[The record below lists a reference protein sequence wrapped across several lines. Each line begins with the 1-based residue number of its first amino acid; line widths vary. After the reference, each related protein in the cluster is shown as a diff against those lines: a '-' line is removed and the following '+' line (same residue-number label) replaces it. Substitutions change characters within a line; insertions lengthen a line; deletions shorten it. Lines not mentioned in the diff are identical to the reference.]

1 LLTGLDE
8 GLILSTEGPVPAP
21 GCRRSIRDFFAV
33 GRRVMADTPKAQQV
47 SLEDFIEIATRAA
60 LRAVQAHNAEVQL
73 NPQPLPPGA
82 QPLRRP
88 GGGPIIIGIIAS
100 PENLAE

>member
-1 LLTGLDE
+1 MQTIDPRFLRGGERL
-8 GLILSTEGPVPAP
+8 
-21 GCRRSIRDFFAV
+21 
-33 GRRVMADTPKAQQV
+33 MADTPKAQQV

-73 NPQPLPPGA
+73 NPQPLPPGKQA
-82 QPLRRP
+82 LPRP